1 MWDME
6 HRSPKVRVT
15 WYIPGV
21 ASGQA
26 LVDLCKKHL
35 IETLQSLTECAPDGP
50 GLGNKA
56 IEEAAGFALGLP
68 EYDSYF
74 TWSLLVSL
82 TLDGSV
88 EAIQPGKRNKKYRLT

>member
-1 MWDME
+1 M
-6 HRSPKVRVT
+6 RVT
-15 WYIPGV
+15 WYIPEM

-26 LVDLCKKHL
+26 LVELCKKHL
-35 IETLQSLTECAPDGP
+35 VETMQSLKECAPDGP
-50 GLGNKA
+50 GLGNRA
-56 IEEAAGFALGLP
+56 IEEAAGFALSLP
-68 EYDSYF
+68 GYDSYF